1 MRRSVRLLCIAVCGM
16 CVACLAYAMN
26 LAFTR
31 LKAAVQSFTP
41 TVEGLLEL
49 LASIIACLSAGVLF
63 TLAVMILA
71 MLLSDKNENPNTDDL
86 YAIYSLMIR

>member
-1 MRRSVRLLCIAVCGM
+1 M